1 MAVTKVVEQL
11 VEHGKAVVLVMRSY
25 GGIAV
30 SFMCSITQPFC
41 WTKGNRFW
49 RHFGESPNND
59 VRADG
64 RFFIRNGAGTLYSD
78 LAEAEAKLWESRL
91 IAQSYKVQ
99 TTPATRA
106 AYEYIP
112 STYLTQ
118 EAISTG
124 RLTAENLNKGLQRA
138 THPPIS
144 DGQLWQIARDAVDEM
159 ISDRLQ
165 YGTHEQAQPKAMAIL
180 AWGNEIILAS
190 SMKGAGSF
198 SYDFLG
204 GETPVGRSLQQRQI
218 VWRDTIVPGEDPTK
232 VHNNRRNCA
241 EPLAAHLYYKNR
253 GIKLQDQK
261 ARISTWVMG
270 RNKDWAQTDP
280 CETNSQD
287 TWGCNLFTA
296 NQGLKVLDRK
306 TPVEPY
312 TLASLAGGPTIQD
325 QIQLCGGQARVF
337 VG

>member
-1 MAVTKVVEQL
+1 MLFPSLRNAGLL
-11 VEHGKAVVLVMRSY
+11 VLGTL
-25 GGIAV
+25 IAV
-30 SFMCSITQPFC
+30 SPTLGVPYDVSEPLEPLGPLKVTLDYGLATTWPQPQDVHINSVQRNWQYSSHIVFA
-41 WTKGNRFW
+41 GRV
-49 RHFGESPNND
+49 GDSDESN
-59 VRADG
+59 
-64 RFFIRNGAGTLYSD
+64 
-78 LAEAEAKLWESRL
+78 
-91 IAQSYKVQ
+91 
-99 TTPATRA
+99 
-106 AYEYIP
+106 
-112 STYLTQ
+112 
-118 EAISTG
+118 
-124 RLTAENLNKGLQRA
+124 
-138 THPPIS
+138 PPIS

-159 ISDRLQ
+159 INDRLQ
-165 YGTHEQAQPKAMAIL
+165 YGTHVLAQPRAMSIL

-204 GETPVGRSLQQRQI
+204 GDTPVGRSLQQCQI
-218 VWRDTIVPGEDPTK
+218 VWRDTIVPGQDPTN
-232 VHNNRRNCA
+232 VHENRGNCG
-241 EPLAAHLYYKNR
+241 EPLAAHLYYKNH
-253 GIKLQDQK
+253 GINLQVQK
-261 ARISTWVMG
+261 ARIGTWVMG

-325 QIQLCGGQARVF
+325 QIQLCGGQPRVF